1 MQFVKIPTPQV
12 PFRRK
17 AVTQRETSE
26 ESNWRYF
33 VETSDSSKS
42 KVAVVHATAASEPG
56 CKAMPKQDKQA

>member
-26 ESNWRYF
+26 ESNWRFF
-33 VETSDSSKS
+33 VESSDSSKS
-42 KVAVVHATAASEPG
+42 KFAEIQATVASEPG